1 MKIALVG
8 GTGDI
13 GTGFALR
20 WAIAGHD
27 VIIGS
32 RKVEKALESAKGT
45 LGLLGGAGGKVR
57 GMDNASAIKAGE
69 VIVLAVPYEH
79 LNSVTL
85 ELKDAYTTQIV
96 VSPVVP
102 MEYLGKFFKFV
113 PPMEG
118 SAAIQAKGL
127 LPDSVKLASAF
138 HTICASA
145 LQDKNRV
152 LKGDTLICGDDAEAK
167 EVVKALAKDIKDLRP
182 LDAGP
187 LSASSM
193 VESLTPMLLNIARR
207 NKMKDAGVKIV
218 EERQI

>member
-1 MKIALVG
+1 MKITLVG

-13 GTGFALR
+13 GTGFAMR

-32 RKVEKALESAKGT
+32 RKAEKALESAKSVLDLLDGT
-45 LGLLGGAGGKVR
+45 GKVQ
-57 GMDNASAIKAGE
+57 GMDNASAIKAGD

-85 ELKDAYTTQIV
+85 DLKDAYTTQIV

-102 MEYLGKFFKFV
+102 MEYSSKFFRFV
-113 PPMEG
+113 PPAEG
-118 SAAIQAKGL
+118 SAAVQARGF
-127 LPDSVKLASAF
+127 LPGSVKLASAF
-138 HTICASA
+138 HTICAAA
-145 LQDKNRV
+145 LQDKNRA

-167 EVVKALAKDIKDLRP
+167 EIVKALARDIKDLRP

-207 NKMKDAGVKIV
+207 NKMKDVGIKVV
-218 EERQI
+218 EERQV

>member
-1 MKIALVG
+1 
-8 GTGDI
+8 
-13 GTGFALR
+13 
-20 WAIAGHD
+20 
-27 VIIGS
+27 
-32 RKVEKALESAKGT
+32 
-45 LGLLGGAGGKVR
+45 
-57 GMDNASAIKAGE
+57 MDNASAIKAGE

-85 ELKDAYTTQIV
+85 DLKDAYTTQIV

-102 MEYLGKFFKFV
+102 MEYSGKFFKFV
-113 PPMEG
+113 PPAEG

-167 EVVKALAKDIKDLRP
+167 EVVKALARNIKDLRP

-207 NKMKDAGVKIV
+207 NKMKDVGIKIE

>member
-32 RKVEKALESAKGT
+32 RKTEKAQESAKGV
-45 LGLLGGAGGKVR
+45 LDLLGGEGKVQ

-85 ELKDAYTTQIV
+85 DLKDAYTTQIV

-102 MEYLGKFFKFV
+102 MEYSGKFFKFV
-113 PPMEG
+113 PPAEG

-167 EVVKALAKDIKDLRP
+167 EVVKALARNIKDLRP

-207 NKMKDAGVKIV
+207 NKMKDVGIKIE

>member
-13 GTGFALR
+13 GTGFAMR

-32 RKVEKALESAKGT
+32 RKTEKALESAKGV
-45 LGLLGGAGGKVR
+45 LDLLGGEGKVQ

-85 ELKDAYTTQIV
+85 DLKDAYTTQIV

-102 MEYLGKFFKFV
+102 MEYSGKFFKFV
-113 PPMEG
+113 PPAEG

-167 EVVKALAKDIKDLRP
+167 EVVKALARNIKDLRP

-207 NKMKDAGVKIV
+207 NKMKDVGIKIE

>member
-13 GTGFALR
+13 GTGFAMR

-32 RKVEKALESAKGT
+32 RKTEKAQESAKGV
-45 LGLLGGAGGKVR
+45 LDLLGGEGKVQ

-85 ELKDAYTTQIV
+85 DLKDAYTTQIV

-102 MEYLGKFFKFV
+102 MEYSGKFFKFV
-113 PPMEG
+113 PPAEG

-207 NKMKDAGVKIV
+207 NKMKDVGIKIE